1 MALVQGM
8 KPEGAIE
15 EMLAVQMV
23 AIHEAAMECLRRAM
37 IDGQT
42 IDGRDMNLKH
52 AAKLVALYER
62 QIAALDRHRGKGQQ
76 SVTVKYVHVA
86 EGGQAIVGAVST
98 GGRARSAKQVPNS
111 PKGMPFETLAA
122 NSPEPVGQ
130 SIKDDTCAAVRRRG
144 RRS

>member
-1 MALVQGM
+1 MQGM

-23 AIHEAAMECLRRAM
+23 ATHEAAMECLRRAM

-42 IDGRDMNLKH
+42 IDGRDMKLKH

-62 QIAALDRHRGKGQQ
+62 QIAALDRRRGK
-76 SVTVKYVHVA
+76 S
-86 EGGQAIVGAVST
+86 ST
-98 GGRARSAKQVPNS
+98 KCHGEIRACSGGRAGDRRSGVCRWRGAVGKPGSQFTDDA
-111 PKGMPFETLAA
+111 PFETLAT

-130 SIKDDTCAAVRRRG
+130 CIEDDPFAAAPRQG
-144 RRS
+144 YARS